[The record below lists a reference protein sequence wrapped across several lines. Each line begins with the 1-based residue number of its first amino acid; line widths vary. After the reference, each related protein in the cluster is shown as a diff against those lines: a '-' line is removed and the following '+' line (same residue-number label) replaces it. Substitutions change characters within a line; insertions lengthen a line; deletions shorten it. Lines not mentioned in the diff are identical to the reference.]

1 MFQLRTSLRGSTCAC
16 VALSQVSCSIWA
28 TTNAAPSVSSTTSE
42 RHQTKAS
49 DGQRVSESGERAEVE
64 IFTTDVGVE
73 REGRERLRD
82 PFARKLQRDGERVG
96 ERLAAVRERTAAAGA
111 SRRCSTTTLETTPGR
126 GKNALGGT
134 VSARSTRIVS
144 AMATVRLPY
153 CAVPGF
159 ARSRSATSF
168 WIIATTR
175 AGGRESAASP
185 VSSGVATLYG
195 RFPATRQ
202 AASSPDQAA

>member
-82 PFARKLQRDGERVG
+82 PFARKLQREGERVG
-96 ERLAAVRERTAAAGA
+96 ERLAAVRERAADDLFEA
-111 SRRCSTTTLETTPGR
+111 P
-126 GKNALGGT
+126 
-134 VSARSTRIVS
+134 
-144 AMATVRLPY
+144 
-153 CAVPGF
+153 AV
-159 ARSRSATSF
+159 AHR
-168 WIIATTR
+168 
-175 AGGRESAASP
+175 GGRRLAA
-185 VSSGVATLYG
+185 VQHDHAGDDAG
-195 RFPATRQ
+195 
-202 AASSPDQAA
+202 